1 MASKLTDAKIKG
13 LKAPASGQVEHADSD
28 VPGLRVRIGASG
40 VKTFILRKRIAGKL
54 RNITLGRYDERRFG
68 LAAARRKARVLV
80 SDIEAGKPLDK
91 ATVPTNAA
99 PTIRSLMPAYLASKS
114 HLRSYRE
121 IERIAKCHILPALG
135 DRIADAVTR
144 GEVTAFVDG
153 IEAPTMARAVHA
165 QLSAFYSWA
174 MPRLDALPANPCR
187 DAGRPA
193 KPRSRDRVLTDAEL
207 AALWRYAGTEA
218 APWGP
223 GFRLLILTGKRR
235 EELFQANWS
244 EFDLEAGEWRIPPD
258 RVKNDTT
265 DIVPLSAPALAIL
278 KALPRKG
285 AKLFPTRTKARAE
298 DAGPSGYSKALDRFR
313 AEVDKAL
320 GRAPLTGKDRWS
332 YHDIRRTLGSGLQR
346 LGVRFEV
353 TEAVLNHTSG
363 SRGGVAGVY
372 QRHDWKAEKRAAL
385 EDWGRFVLRLA
396 RPKSK
401 PHARKSE

>member
-1 MASKLTDAKIKG
+1 MATRLTDAKIKG
-13 LKAPASGQVEHADSD
+13 LKAPASGQAEHADSD
-28 VPGLRVRIGASG
+28 VPGLRVRVGATG

-54 RNITLGRYDERRFG
+54 RNITLGRYDDRRFG

-80 SDIEAGKPLDK
+80 SDLEAGKPIEK
-91 ATVPTNAA
+91 ATAPTSAA
-99 PTIRSLMPAYLASKS
+99 PTIRALMPAYLASKS

-121 IERIAKCHILPALG
+121 IERIAKGYIIPELG

-144 GEVTAFVDG
+144 GEVTAFVDR

-187 DAGRPA
+187 DAGRPP
-193 KPRSRDRVLTDAEL
+193 KPRSRDRVLSDDEL

-235 EELFQANWS
+235 EELFAADWS
-244 EFDLEAGEWRIPPD
+244 EFDLKAREWCIPAD
-258 RVKNDTT
+258 RVKNDTP
-265 DIVPLSAPALAIL
+265 DLVPLSAAAVEIL
-278 KALPRKG
+278 EALPRKG
-285 AKLFPTRTKARAE
+285 AKLFPTRTKARADE
-298 DAGPSGYSKALDRFR
+298 AGPSGYSKALDRFR

-320 GRAPLTGKDRWS
+320 EREPLTGKARWS

-363 SRGGVAGVY
+363 SRGGIAGVY
-372 QRHDWKAEKRAAL
+372 QRHDWKAEKRAAI
-385 EDWGRFVLRLA
+385 EAWGEFVLALA
-396 RPKSK
+396 AKDQR
-401 PHARKSE
+401 